1 MQILFLV
8 EDKEN
13 LWEESRI
20 KLEPLLKYNKSLSQN
35 ILLSDCAYISNG
47 FSSKCLVVNTNEM
60 KKLVMLS
67 PSLIV
72 NLYNK
77 KSQLDIEAYFRVKWP
92 SAQIVCWNKKYLDKR
107 YFDNFID
114 EKDIIESIAYTT
126 NLEAPK
132 FKLLS
137 KTVKDEDFIGL
148 IEQAVTEYFSD
159 RNFYKSFK
167 LLQTSK
173 ILKNRSIIF
182 KFQYKIIK
190 ENADY
195 TIKIN
200 SVSLLS
206 FFDLVELDINYVY
219 EYFDEVLDFR
229 YKYYIEQVKLRQYID
244 DLCKKHNINLEP
256 SIFRTFVLSKDDKLG
271 LHRPYFGGVN
281 DLEGIKTINDKHLT
295 NVILK
300 EKGFK
305 TNISYEYSLDELN
318 NEKVIEEIP
327 LEYPLVLK
335 PTDKKKGYGVVTNI
349 LNPEKMLFSVK
360 ELMKLGDIKPVLI
373 EEFFVGMTYRVL
385 VVAEEVIAVLKFM
398 PTYIVGNGKLTIK
411 ELILSKN
418 ILLRSRIRINDALE
432 LNLLND
438 GYNYSTILENGH
450 KYILSHN
457 SHASMGGQ
465 ATNVTDIFSDEL
477 KQISCEV
484 TKSLGLTHTGIDMNV
499 NAQGDYRI
507 LEVNCAPA
515 LSSHLYPKY
524 GTSIDTYS
532 KVLEAFFTHT
542 DLQRVENKYL
552 PEMFK
557 YHK

>member
-8 EDKEN
+8 EDKEQF
-13 LWEESRI
+13 WEEARI
-20 KLEPLLKYNKSLSQN
+20 QLAPILKYKKSMSQN
-35 ILLSDCAYISNG
+35 IILTDYHYIKNG
-47 FSSKCLVVNTNEM
+47 LTSKCLIINKNKIESKV
-60 KKLVMLS
+60 LLS
-67 PSLIV
+67 PSLII
-72 NLYNK
+72 NLYNNK
-77 KSQLDIEAYFRVKWP
+77 TQVGIEEYFRIKWP
-92 SAQIVCWNKKYLDKR
+92 NAQMLCWYRWGLNKKY
-107 YFDNFID
+107 FNNFIKED
-114 EKDIIESIAYTT
+114 DFLTSVAYTS
-126 NLEAPK
+126 NLEMPE
-132 FKLLS
+132 FKLFTS
-137 KTVKDEDFIGL
+137 TVENKDFIGP
-148 IEQAVTEYFSD
+148 IEQAINEYFSD
-159 RNFYKSFK
+159 RDFYKSLK
-167 LLQTSK
+167 LIKTSK
-173 ILKNRSIIF
+173 ILKNRSIMF
-182 KFQYKIIK
+182 KLQYKIVK

-195 TIKIN
+195 SIKIN
-200 SVSLLS
+200 SIILLD
-206 FFDLVELDINYVY
+206 FIDLFDLGMDYIF
-219 EYFDEVLDFR
+219 EYFDEVIKFR
-229 YKYYIEQVKLRQYID
+229 HEYYIEQVKLRQYINT
-244 DLCKKHNINLEP
+244 LCKEHNIDFEP
-256 SIFRTFVLSKDDKLG
+256 SVLRTFILSKDNKLG
-271 LHRPYFGGVN
+271 LHRPFFGGVN

-305 TNISYEYSLDELN
+305 TNVSYEYNLDDLNDEDTINKISLD
-318 NEKVIEEIP
+318 
-327 LEYPLVLK
+327 YPLVLK

-349 LNPEKMLFSVK
+349 LSPEKMLFSVN
-360 ELMKLGDIKPVLI
+360 ELIKLGDIKPVII

-398 PTYIVGNGKLTIK
+398 PTYIIGNGKSTIE

-418 ILLRSRIRINDALE
+418 KLLRSRIRINDALE

-438 GYNYSTILENGH
+438 GYAYSTILEDNY

-477 KQISCEV
+477 KKVSCDV

-499 NAQGDYRI
+499 NDKGDYRI

-542 DLQRVENKYL
+542 DITKKENKYL
-552 PEMFK
+552 TEITK